1 MKIWAVA
8 VNTFKETIRDRILYN
23 LLVFAL
29 LMILLTI
36 ALGQLTIGEQVKITT
51 DLGLGCISIFGVLI
65 AIFIGIGLVSK
76 EIERKTIYSLVA
88 KPLSRYQFLLGK
100 FFGLFCTLFV
110 NLVIMTLAYAG
121 VLFYMAS
128 SLNWPLLQAIL
139 LILIELSIIIA
150 AALLFSTF
158 SSPTLSAIFSLAFF
172 AIGRMSNDLR
182 LLAAKSESTVYPY
195 LAQGLYHL
203 VPNLSNYSRF
213 NAAAYGE
220 ALELGL
226 FFHIV
231 AIGIL
236 TTAFLLGLAMI
247 VFQRRDF
254 V

>member
-1 MKIWAVA
+1 MKKSVLW
-8 VNTFKETIRDRILYN
+8 
-23 LLVFAL
+23 LL
-29 LMILLTI
+29 LLTV
-36 ALGQLTIGEQVKITT
+36 ALGQLTVGEQAKITT
-51 DLGLGCISIFGVLI
+51 DLGLGCISLFGVLI

-88 KPLSRYQFLLGK
+88 KPLPRYQFLLGK
-100 FFGLFCTLFV
+100 FFGLFFTIFV

-121 VLFYMAS
+121 VLSYMAS

-139 LILIELSIIIA
+139 LILVELSIIIA

-182 LLAAKSESTVYPY
+182 FLAAKSESTLYHY
-195 LAQGLYHL
+195 LAQGLYYL

-220 ALELGL
+220 ALDLGL
-226 FFHIV
+226 FFRLV